1 MLAQPPLWLVLIAF
15 VCAIGPLVFFHEL
28 GHYAVGKLFGVGAE
42 TFSIGFGREIVGWT
56 DRSGTR
62 WKIGWLPLG
71 GYVRFIGDEDR
82 AGQGEDGTAVHDPK
96 SFAGKPVWQRF
107 LIVLAGPLAN
117 FLLAILIFAGFFAAY
132 GMPSTPPVVAGIEPR
147 SAAAQAGLKP
157 GDRIEAIA
165 GEATGSF
172 EDVRR
177 IVAIRPGEN
186 VTLTIERKGRPV
198 EVQVRLG
205 SQMEKDSFGEE
216 FRTGLLGVYAVGQEM
231 RAVPVLQLIPEA
243 TRYTY
248 TLTAT
253 TIVGLKQIVAG
264 ERSLDDAGGPVKIAQ
279 IAGQQALLGP
289 LHFVQL
295 LALLSI
301 NLGFI
306 NLLPVPV
313 LDGGHLLFYTVEAVR
328 RRPLSIQAQEWAFR
342 GGLALLLALLLFT
355 TVNDLGSFGVW
366 ERLGRLIG

>member
-1 MLAQPPLWLVLIAF
+1 MLEQPPLWLILIAF

-28 GHYAVGKLFGVGAE
+28 GHYLVGKLFGVGVE
-42 TFSIGFGREIVGWT
+42 TFSINFGREILGWT

-62 WKIGWLPLG
+62 WKVGWLPLG
-71 GYVRFIGDEDR
+71 GYVRFVGDEDR
-82 AGQGEDGTAVHDPK
+82 PGQGEGQPVHDPR

-107 LIVLAGPLAN
+107 LVVLAGPMAN
-117 FLLAILIFAGFFAAY
+117 FLLAILIFAGFFAVF
-132 GMPSTPPVVAGIEPR
+132 GMPSTPPLVAGVEPK
-147 SAAAQAGLKP
+147 SAAATAGLEA
-157 GDRIEAIA
+157 GDRIKAIA
-165 GEATGSF
+165 GEDTESF

-177 IVAIRPGEN
+177 IVAIRPGED
-186 VTLTIERKGRPV
+186 VTIRIDRDGRPLNL
-198 EVQVRLG
+198 QVHLG

-231 RAVPVLQLIPEA
+231 RPVPALQLIPEA
-243 TRYTY
+243 TKYTY
-248 TLTAT
+248 ILTAT
-253 TIVGLKQIVAG
+253 TIVGVKQIIVGA
-264 ERSLDDAGGPVKIAQ
+264 RSIDDAGGPVKIAQ